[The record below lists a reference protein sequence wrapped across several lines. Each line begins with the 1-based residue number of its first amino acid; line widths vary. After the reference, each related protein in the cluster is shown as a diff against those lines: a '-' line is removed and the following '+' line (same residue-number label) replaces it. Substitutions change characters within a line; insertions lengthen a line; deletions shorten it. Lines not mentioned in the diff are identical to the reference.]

1 MPSNPSV
8 TAELLGKWQ
17 IAIQF
22 SFSLS
27 GSDANQYLPTAL
39 AMLTYSVSPGDTD
52 MPFQRQVQNW
62 AKRKAGGL
70 FKSGNLKLSL
80 MSN

>member
-1 MPSNPSV
+1 MPSNPPV
-8 TAELLGKWQ
+8 TTELLGKWQ

-27 GSDANQYLPTAL
+27 GSDANRYLPTAL
-39 AMLTYSVSPGDTD
+39 AMLTNSVSPEIRTW
-52 MPFQRQVQNW
+52 PFQRQVQNW

-70 FKSGNLKLSL
+70 FKSGNLKLSFDDE
-80 MSN
+80 